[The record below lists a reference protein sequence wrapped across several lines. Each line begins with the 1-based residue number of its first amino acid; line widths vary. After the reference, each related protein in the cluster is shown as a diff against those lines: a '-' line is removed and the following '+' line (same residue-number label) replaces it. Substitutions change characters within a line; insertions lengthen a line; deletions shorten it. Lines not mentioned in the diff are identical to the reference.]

1 MLRTSLAAVALSGLF
16 IVGCSEDE
24 TGTPETLQ
32 DTAQKAG
39 NEASNA
45 LDKVQ
50 DRTEDATDAAQNRA
64 NDVNNNAAENTA
76 EATQKAI
83 NDLIDK
89 AKDAAE
95 NRRWAEAKGF
105 LSQIDTVKSRL
116 PAADQTRVDQAMAEV
131 RKLIDAGEK
140 LAPAGATNNQN

>member
-1 MLRTSLAAVALSGLF
+1 MLRTSLAAIALSGLF
-16 IVGCSEDE
+16 IVGCTEEDPAV
-24 TGTPETLQ
+24 PETVK

-45 LDKVQ
+45 MDKVQ
-50 DRTEDATDAAQNRA
+50 DKTEDATDAMQKRA
-64 NDVNNNAAENTA
+64 NDANNNAAENTA

-83 NDLIDK
+83 DDLIAK

-95 NRRWAEAKGF
+95 DRKWAEAKSF
-105 LSQIDTVKSRL
+105 LSQVDTVKSRL
-116 PAADQTRVDQAMAEV
+116 PAADQARVDQAMAEV

-140 LAPAGATNNQN
+140 LTPVAPK

>member
-1 MLRTSLAAVALSGLF
+1 MLRSSLAALALVGLVA
-16 IVGCSEDE
+16 VGCDNDND
-24 TGTPETLQ
+24 TGTPETVK

-50 DRTEDATDAAQNRA
+50 NKTEDATDAMQKRA
-64 NDVNNNAAENTA
+64 DDVDNDAAENNA

-83 NDLIDK
+83 DDLISK

-95 NRRWAEAKGF
+95 DRKWAEAKSYLG
-105 LSQIDTVKSRL
+105 QIDTVKARL
-116 PAADQTRVDQAMAEV
+116 PAADRTRVDAAIAEV

-140 LAPAGATNNQN
+140 LAPAAPK